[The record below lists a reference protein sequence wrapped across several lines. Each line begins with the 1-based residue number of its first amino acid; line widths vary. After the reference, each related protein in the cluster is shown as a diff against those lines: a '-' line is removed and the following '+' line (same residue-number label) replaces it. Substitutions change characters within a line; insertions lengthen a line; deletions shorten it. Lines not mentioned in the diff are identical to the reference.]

1 MNYSVDIQE
10 KIVIYSFC
18 TLCTNGTKI
27 CTLHKKESKMINQT
41 EHRETDIY
49 KRGTLIFGCGN
60 ILFGNDGFGPEVA
73 NHLTDNYALPEDVL
87 VLDAGTGIRDY
98 VFDLLLMEKKPKAI
112 FIIDAV
118 TYEGKNQGEVFE
130 IALSDVPREK
140 MSDFALH
147 QSPSSNL
154 LAQLKAQGVDVR
166 VLGMHTDSI
175 PNTIEP
181 GLSSEARQ
189 AVPRASEWLFNEIQ
203 DNHNNRHNL

>member
-1 MNYSVDIQE
+1 
-10 KIVIYSFC
+10 
-18 TLCTNGTKI
+18 
-27 CTLHKKESKMINQT
+27 
-41 EHRETDIY
+41 
-49 KRGTLIFGCGN
+49 
-60 ILFGNDGFGPEVA
+60 
-73 NHLTDNYALPEDVL
+73 
-87 VLDAGTGIRDY
+87 
-98 VFDLLLMEKKPKAI
+98 
-112 FIIDAV
+112 
-118 TYEGKNQGEVFE
+118 
-130 IALSDVPREK
+130 